1 MIIFYHFR
9 YYLQYEKSARKEI
22 INSMA
27 EIIDVA
33 DINIPELEIY
43 THLTDARL
51 RKVYEYEHGIF
62 IAESQTVIEVALD
75 AGCKPISMLTD
86 RKYINDRANG
96 IIERCGDITV
106 YTADSK
112 IMSGLTGYELTRGML
127 CAMERPAPKGQRSF
141 AETHEGLP
149 YSKYSRCQQHRS
161 NNSLCGG
168 TRHRRCAD
176 NPVLL

>member
-1 MIIFYHFR
+1 
-9 YYLQYEKSARKEI
+9 
-22 INSMA
+22 MA

-96 IIERCGDITV
+96 IIERCGV
-106 YTADSK
+106 RSEFSVKA
-112 IMSGLTGYELTRGML
+112 GRQGHPLQL
-127 CAMERPAPKGQRSF
+127 PFQRRQKLYGDK
-141 AETHEGLP
+141 AVT
-149 YSKYSRCQQHRS
+149 
-161 NNSLCGG
+161 
-168 TRHRRCAD
+168 
-176 NPVLL
+176 

>member
-1 MIIFYHFR
+1 
-9 YYLQYEKSARKEI
+9 
-22 INSMA
+22 MA

-149 YSKYSRCQQHRS
+149 YSKI
-161 NNSLCGG
+161 
-168 TRHRRCAD
+168 
-176 NPVLL
+176 